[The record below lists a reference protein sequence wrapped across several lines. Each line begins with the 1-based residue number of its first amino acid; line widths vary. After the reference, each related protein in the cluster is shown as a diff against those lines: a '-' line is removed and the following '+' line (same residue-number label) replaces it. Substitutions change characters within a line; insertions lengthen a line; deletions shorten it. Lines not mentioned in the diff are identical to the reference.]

1 MSEKRNKKSRKI
13 KVLRDLS
20 YFESFL
26 SLELSGETGIR
37 TPGAS
42 QHNGFQ
48 DRRNRPLCHL
58 SKTSFSRS
66 TSLLSGAKV
75 QIIFNS
81 ANILPVFSR
90 INCIFASMIYPQ
102 NFEQKIGF
110 DQIRQLLKEKCL
122 STLGEERVTD
132 MAFSDRFSEVEE
144 HLDQVFE
151 FVRILREEDNF
162 PAQYFFDVR
171 PSLKRIRVEGMYLD
185 EQELFDLRR
194 SLETIRDIV
203 RFLQKSE
210 GEEEETASP
219 YPCLKRL
226 AGDITVFPQ
235 LIGKINGILSPY
247 GKIKDNASA
256 ELARI
261 RRELASTMGSISRSL
276 NNILRNAQSEG
287 IVDKDVAPTMR
298 DGRLVIPV
306 VPALKR
312 KIKGIVHDESASG
325 KTVFIEPA
333 EVVEAN
339 NRIRELEG
347 DERREIIRILVEF
360 SNLLRPSIP
369 DILLSYEF
377 LAEIDF
383 IRAKA
388 LFSEQI
394 TGLKPAFENKQVLD
408 WTMAVH
414 PLLQLSLA
422 KHGKKVVPLDIEL
435 SEKQRILIISGPNA
449 GGKSVCLKTV
459 GLLQYMLQCGLLIP
473 MHERSH
479 AGIFSNIFI
488 DIGDEQSIEDD
499 LSTYSSHLTNMK
511 IMMKNCNERSLIL
524 IDEFGGGT
532 EPQIGGA
539 IAEAVLKR
547 FNQKQTFGVIT
558 THYQNLKHFA
568 EDHEG
573 VVNGAM
579 LYDRH
584 LMQALFQLQIGNPGS
599 SFAVEIA
606 RKIGLPED
614 VIADASEIV
623 GSEYI
628 NADKYLQDIVRDKR
642 YWEGKRQTIR
652 QREKHMEETITR
664 YQTEIE
670 DLQKSRKEILRKAK
684 EEAEQ
689 LMQEANARIENTIR
703 TIKEA
708 QAEKEK
714 TRQARQEL
722 ADFRQS
728 MEALAAKEQEEKIA
742 RKIEKL
748 KEKQNRKK
756 EKKANKDQGN
766 MLSAQASAEQQAR
779 KEAERLAAIVPG
791 SNVRIKGQTS
801 VGEVMEVN
809 GKNATVAFGSIKTT
823 VKLDRLERTNAQP
836 KQADV
841 SAKSTY
847 ISSQTQDSMYEKKLN
862 FKQDIDVR
870 GMRGDEAL
878 QAVTYF
884 IDDAILVGMSRVRI
898 LHGTGTGILRTLIR
912 QYLQTVP
919 GISHFA
925 DEHIQFGGAG
935 ITVVDL
941 S

>member
-1 MSEKRNKKSRKI
+1 
-13 KVLRDLS
+13 
-20 YFESFL
+20 
-26 SLELSGETGIR
+26 
-37 TPGAS
+37 
-42 QHNGFQ
+42 
-48 DRRNRPLCHL
+48 
-58 SKTSFSRS
+58 
-66 TSLLSGAKV
+66 
-75 QIIFNS
+75 
-81 ANILPVFSR
+81 
-90 INCIFASMIYPQ
+90 MIYPQ

-110 DQIRQLLKEKCL
+110 DQIRQLLKDKCL
-122 STLGEERVTD
+122 STLGEERVNE
-132 MAFSDRFSEVEE
+132 MNFSDHFEEVDE
-144 HLDQVFE
+144 LLNQVAE
-151 FVRILREEDNF
+151 FVRIIQEEDNF
-162 PAQYFFDVR
+162 PDQFFFDVR
-171 PSLKRIRVEGMYLD
+171 PSLKRIRIEGMYMD

-203 RFLQKSE
+203 RFLQRND
-210 GEEEETASP
+210 EEESDCP
-219 YPCLKRL
+219 YPSLKKL

-235 LIGKINGILSPY
+235 LITKIDGILNKY
-247 GKIKDNASA
+247 GKIKDNAST
-256 ELARI
+256 ELSRI
-261 RRELASTMGSISRSL
+261 RRELANTMGSISRSL
-276 NNILRNAQSEG
+276 NSILRNAQSEG
-287 IVDKDVAPTMR
+287 YVDKDVAPTMR

-306 VPALKR
+306 APGLKR

-347 DERREIIRILVEF
+347 DERREIIRILTEF
-360 SNLLRPSIP
+360 SNTLRPSIP
-369 DILLSYEF
+369 EILQSYEF

-383 IRAKA
+383 IRAKSHFA
-388 LFSEQI
+388 IQTNSIKPSLENEQ
-394 TGLKPAFENKQVLD
+394 LLD

-435 SEKQRILIISGPNA
+435 NLKRRILIISGPNA

-459 GLLQYMLQCGLLIP
+459 GLLQYMLQCGMLVP

-479 AGIFSNIFI
+479 VGLFGSIFI

-547 FNQKQTFGVIT
+547 FNIKGTFGVIT

-652 QREKHMEETITR
+652 QCEKHMEETIAR
-664 YQTEIE
+664 YQAEME
-670 DLQKSRKEILRKAK
+670 ELQKSRKEIIRQAK
-684 EEAEQ
+684 EEAER
-689 LMQEANARIENTIR
+689 LLQESNARIENTIR

-714 TRQARQEL
+714 TRLVRQEL
-722 ADFRQS
+722 ADFRES
-728 MEALAAKEQEEKIA
+728 IDNLTSKEQEDKIA
-742 RKIEKL
+742 RKMEKL

-756 EKKANKDQGN
+756 EKKQNGTK
-766 MLSAQASAEQQAR
+766 EQPAVQQTPKATPIT
-779 KEAERLAAIVPG
+779 EGCP
-791 SNVRIKGQTS
+791 VRIKGQSS
-801 VGEVMEVN
+801 VGEVLEIN
-809 GKNATVAFGSIKTT
+809 GKNAVVAFGSIKTT
-823 VKLDRLERTNAQP
+823 VKTERLERSNAVPQ
-836 KQADV
+836 KQE
-841 SAKSTY
+841 SAKS
-847 ISSQTQDSMYEKKLN
+847 SFVSNQTQDSMYEKKLN

-884 IDDAILVGMSRVRI
+884 VDDAILVGMSRVRI

-912 QYLQTVP
+912 QYLQTIP
-919 GISHFA
+919 GVRHFA
-925 DEHIQFGGAG
+925 DEHIQLGGAG

-941 S
+941 A

>member
-1 MSEKRNKKSRKI
+1 
-13 KVLRDLS
+13 
-20 YFESFL
+20 
-26 SLELSGETGIR
+26 
-37 TPGAS
+37 
-42 QHNGFQ
+42 
-48 DRRNRPLCHL
+48 
-58 SKTSFSRS
+58 
-66 TSLLSGAKV
+66 
-75 QIIFNS
+75 
-81 ANILPVFSR
+81 
-90 INCIFASMIYPQ
+90 MIYPQ

-110 DQIRQLLKEKCL
+110 DQIRQLLKDKCL
-122 STLGEERVTD
+122 STLGEERVNE
-132 MAFSDRFSEVEE
+132 MNFSDHFEEVDE
-144 HLDQVFE
+144 LLNQVAE
-151 FVRILREEDNF
+151 FVRIIQEEDNF
-162 PAQYFFDVR
+162 PDHFFFDVR
-171 PSLKRIRVEGMYLD
+171 PSLKRIRIEGMYMD

-203 RFLQKSE
+203 RFLQRND
-210 GEEEETASP
+210 EEESDCP
-219 YPCLKRL
+219 YPSLKKL

-235 LIGKINGILSPY
+235 LITKIDGILNKY
-247 GKIKDNASA
+247 GKIKDNAST
-256 ELARI
+256 ELSRI
-261 RRELASTMGSISRSL
+261 RRELANTMGSISRSL
-276 NNILRNAQSEG
+276 NSILRNAQSEG
-287 IVDKDVAPTMR
+287 YVDKDVAPTMR

-306 VPALKR
+306 APGLKR

-347 DERREIIRILVEF
+347 DERREIIRILTEF
-360 SNLLRPSIP
+360 SNTLRPSIP
-369 DILLSYEF
+369 EILQSYEF

-383 IRAKA
+383 IRAKSHFA
-388 LFSEQI
+388 IQTNSIKPSLENEQ
-394 TGLKPAFENKQVLD
+394 LLD

-435 SEKQRILIISGPNA
+435 NLKRRILIISGPNA

-459 GLLQYMLQCGLLIP
+459 GLLQYMLQCGMLVP

-479 AGIFSNIFI
+479 VGLFGSIFI

-547 FNQKQTFGVIT
+547 FNIKGTFGVIT

-652 QREKHMEETITR
+652 QREKHMEETIAR
-664 YQTEIE
+664 YQAEME
-670 DLQKSRKEILRKAK
+670 ELQKSRKEIIRQAK
-684 EEAEQ
+684 EEAER
-689 LMQEANARIENTIR
+689 LLQESNARIENTIR

-714 TRQARQEL
+714 TRLVRQEL
-722 ADFRQS
+722 ADFRES
-728 MEALAAKEQEEKIA
+728 IDNLTSKEQEDKIA
-742 RKIEKL
+742 RKMEKL

-756 EKKANKDQGN
+756 EKKQNGTK
-766 MLSAQASAEQQAR
+766 EQPAVQQTPKATPIT
-779 KEAERLAAIVPG
+779 EGCP
-791 SNVRIKGQTS
+791 VRIKGQSS
-801 VGEVMEVN
+801 VGEVLEIN
-809 GKNATVAFGSIKTT
+809 GKNAVVAFGSIKTT
-823 VKLDRLERTNAQP
+823 VKTERLERSNAVPQ
-836 KQADV
+836 KQE
-841 SAKSTY
+841 SAKS
-847 ISSQTQDSMYEKKLN
+847 SFVSNQTQDSMYEKKLN

-884 IDDAILVGMSRVRI
+884 VDDAILVGMSRVRI

-912 QYLQTVP
+912 QYLQTIP
-919 GISHFA
+919 GVRHFA
-925 DEHIQFGGAG
+925 DEHIQLGGAG

-941 S
+941 A